1 MKVCLF
7 DTLLKHI
14 IESKVSF
21 DGQKDEI
28 IKSSNVHQLGYW
40 LINQVLLQ
48 LQNNELHSLLDSF
61 FTAL

>member
-21 DGQKDEI
+21 DGQKDKI
-28 IKSSNVHQLGYW
+28 IMLWNLRQLGYW
-40 LINQVLLQ
+40 LINLVLLQ
-48 LQNNELHSLLDSF
+48 LQSN
-61 FTAL
+61 

>member
-1 MKVCLF
+1 MITYTTVMKVCLF

-21 DGQKDEI
+21 DGQKYEI
-28 IKSSNVHQLGYW
+28 IKSSNLHQLGYW

-48 LQNNELHSLLDSF
+48 LQNN
-61 FTAL
+61 

>member
-14 IESKVSF
+14 IGSKVSF

-48 LQNNELHSLLDSF
+48 LQNN
-61 FTAL
+61 